1 MCSLCFGFTQTYY
14 FYFKIKLKSD
24 FRFGYANS
32 IILTLTKDMQRL
44 RKIFQ
49 TQANHI
55 NMYSSIQIFNNQ
67 LPRIGTKNK
76 FSIMGWF
83 LKISHSLYITYEN
96 KQKNHMIID
105 TYIYLLIQIFDSQ
118 YPRMRVESESFN
130 LGWVGFSK

>member
-1 MCSLCFGFTQTYY
+1 MCLLCFGFTQTYY

-105 TYIYLLIQIFDSQ
+105 TYIYLLIQIFDGQ
-118 YPRMRVESESFN
+118 YPRMRVKSESFN

>member
-76 FSIMGWF
+76 FSIMG
-83 LKISHSLYITYEN
+83 
-96 KQKNHMIID
+96 
-105 TYIYLLIQIFDSQ
+105 
-118 YPRMRVESESFN
+118 
-130 LGWVGFSK
+130 

>member
-1 MCSLCFGFTQTYY
+1 MCLLCFGFTQTYY

-76 FSIMGWF
+76 FSIMG
-83 LKISHSLYITYEN
+83 
-96 KQKNHMIID
+96 
-105 TYIYLLIQIFDSQ
+105 
-118 YPRMRVESESFN
+118 
-130 LGWVGFSK
+130 